1 MLFRRRVDPH
11 ILEKIRVWAWPRRS
25 WKRSFRYFSKRVLR
39 LTASPHAIAA
49 GFAAGVF
56 ASFTP
61 FLGFH
66 FVIAFGVAFLIGGN
80 FVSAA
85 LGTSVGNPL
94 SFPFIFGATF
104 ELGSLIL
111 RTGAK
116 ADQVDL
122 SPGVLSRS
130 IDTILPLIKPMTV
143 GAIPLGIAAGLACY
157 FPIRSA
163 VRAFQH
169 ARRERFAAKA
179 RRAAEEDAR
188 VGEAEENRPR

>member
-1 MLFRRRVDPH
+1 MLFRRRADPH
-11 ILEKIRVWAWPRRS
+11 FLEKIRVWAWPRRS
-25 WKRSFRYFSKRVLR
+25 WQRSYRYFSKRVLR
-39 LTASPHAIAA
+39 LTASPHAVAA

-66 FVIAFGVAFLIGGN
+66 FVIAFALAYLIGGN
-80 FVSAA
+80 FISAA

-94 SFPFIFGATF
+94 TFPFIFASTF
-104 ELGSLIL
+104 EVGSLIL
-111 RTGAK
+111 RTGHSA
-116 ADQVDL
+116 ATTDL
-122 SPGVLSRS
+122 SPGMLTRS

-143 GAIPLGIAAGLACY
+143 GAIPLGIAAALIAY

-169 ARRERFAAKA
+169 ARRERFAARA
-179 RRAAEEDAR
+179 RRAAEAEAR
-188 VGEAEENRPR
+188 AMGKTEARGP